1 MNDLSTLIDVVKFIP
16 SRSDGDGKQELA
28 VAYVDRVVRVY
39 RYTQVTLSNEN
50 EGIESTSSQL
60 TLIHKW
66 TLEGQVK

>member
-1 MNDLSTLIDVVKFIP
+1 MTFINFIKFFV

-66 TLEGQVK
+66 TLKGQVK